1 MANLS
6 IEDYRIDISAEDVRD
21 LQDRIDRTRWPV
33 QLPGGEDWSKG
44 PTVSAAQAWA
54 AALRDFDWSAFQEE
68 FNAAPQFVSTID
80 GARIHFIHARSDR
93 SDSIPLLALHGWPG
107 TPVEYLDLLP
117 GLTAP
122 ESGDEPAFHV
132 IAPSH
137 PGVGLSG
144 PTDEP
149 GWGVD
154 RTARAYATLMAELG
168 YDRYL
173 VQGGDHGA
181 IIGPHVGRVDAESVI
196 GVHVNAATIGFMP
209 MGEVSDEDAAALT
222 DLERARLAAIGRFMS
237 EGNGYNVIQATRPQ
251 TIGYGLDD
259 SPAAL
264 LTWMLDKIHE
274 WTHSPD
280 VFDNPRYRERHL
292 ADVLLYW
299 FTRTGTSAA
308 NNVYAEYGSLFAD
321 PKSFAN
327 SGVPT
332 AVIAF
337 AEDIS
342 IRRFSEPANTIVR
355 WTDSDEGGHFAALEQ
370 PEALLADLRAFAREV
385 AR

>member
-1 MANLS
+1 MADLTF
-6 IEDYRIDISAEDVRD
+6 EPFLLDISADDILD
-21 LQDRIDRTRWPV
+21 LNDRIDRTRWAE

-44 PTVSAAQAWA
+44 PTVAASRQWAQALREFDWA
-54 AALRDFDWSAFQEE
+54 AFQDQL
-68 FNAAPQFVSTID
+68 NAMPQFVTHID
-80 GARIHFIHARSDR
+80 GTKVHFLHARSERQDAV
-93 SDSIPLLALHGWPG
+93 PLLALHGWPG
-107 TPVEYLDLLP
+107 SPVEFLDLIPALNTP
-117 GLTAP
+117 GAS
-122 ESGDEPAFHV
+122 EEPAFHV
-132 IAPSH
+132 VIPSH

-144 PTDEP
+144 TTPDG

-168 YDRYL
+168 YDRFL

-181 IIGPHVGRVDAESVI
+181 IIGPHVGRVAPDHVI

-209 MGEVSDEDAAALT
+209 MGPVGEDDAATLT
-222 DLERARLAAIGRFMS
+222 EVEQARLESIGRFMS

-251 TIGYGLDD
+251 TIGYGLED
-259 SPAAL
+259 SPVAL

-274 WTHSPD
+274 WTHSSE
-280 VFDNPRYRERHL
+280 VFDDPGYRNHHL
-292 ADVLLYW
+292 ADVLIYW
-299 FTRTGTSAA
+299 LTRTATSTAD
-308 NNVYAEYGSLFAD
+308 NVYAEYAALFGD
-321 PKSFAN
+321 PSSFAN

-355 WTDSDEGGHFAALEQ
+355 WTDSDMGGHFAALEQ
-370 PEALLADLRAFAREV
+370 PNELLADLREFARQL